1 MLPPHWPW
9 VHNWPRARV
18 CARARALGQEVIKEI
33 AQNHAIATGSS
44 SRTFKVVV
52 LNEVCG
58 VWTYFL
64 ARESWLRGDH
74 PALRCNSVACLQVDR
89 LSVKAQSALR
99 RTMEKY
105 SVGCRLI
112 LSCNSA
118 CRVIE
123 PVRSRCMGV
132 RVPAPSYEDIA
143 TVLSTV
149 AKAERAQLPPEFAM
163 KVRIS
168 WPHGCVGL
176 AAGVAAVPVVSSSCR
191 PPCFTPVAARW
202 CAKFWT
208 GPPACL
214 PQVARAS
221 ERNLRRALLML
232 EASKVQAGAAGFSA
246 NQVSERHR

>member
-1 MLPPHWPW
+1 M
-9 VHNWPRARV
+9 
-18 CARARALGQEVIKEI
+18 
-33 AQNHAIATGSS
+33 
-44 SRTFKVVV
+44 
-52 LNEVCG
+52 
-58 VWTYFL
+58 
-64 ARESWLRGDH
+64 
-74 PALRCNSVACLQVDR
+74 ACLQVDR

-168 WPHGCVGL
+168 RPHGCVACCLLLLPSTMLHTGGGSMVPPAAL
-176 AAGVAAVPVVSSSCR
+176 AMPQAVPQSLRSS
-191 PPCFTPVAARW
+191 
-202 CAKFWT
+202 
-208 GPPACL
+208 
-214 PQVARAS
+214 
-221 ERNLRRALLML
+221 
-232 EASKVQAGAAGFSA
+232 
-246 NQVSERHR
+246 